1 MERPWE
7 NSQQPWY
14 SYNNPAFVRS
24 GMVDDKFRQDAH
36 RSASEAHYQE
46 RYNTYHNI
54 ESFDPVIRSRN
65 RRAKLKNVE
74 SDFQEHMVAN
84 AKPKQ
89 SPMRDIRFLRDTA
102 AIFMYIGDKEQD
114 PIPYRGNVPVGVEY
128 PQLVNFYAY
137 GCESIDCRNLR
148 KKTTKTTGTFKDTA

>member
-14 SYNNPAFVRS
+14 SYNNPAFIRF
-24 GMVDDKFRQDAH
+24 GTVDDKFRQDAH

-46 RYNTYHNI
+46 RYDMYHNI
-54 ESFDPVIRSRN
+54 ESFDPVMKSRN
-65 RRAKLKNVE
+65 RRKKLKNVE
-74 SDFQEHMVAN
+74 TEFQEHLVADI
-84 AKPKQ
+84 KPKQ
-89 SPMRDIRFLRDTA
+89 TPTKDIRFLKDTA

-114 PIPYRGNVPVGVEY
+114 PIPYRGNVPLGVEY

-148 KKTTKTTGTFKDTA
+148 KKTTKTTGTFKAIS